1 MSLST
6 AIEDS
11 ARKHQGGFLMSTL
24 QNLLALVV
32 LIYVLCVIVQF
43 VQEGVKA
50 LFDTKAKTM
59 EKVIQKF
66 MGEDLLKPEQVEAA
80 LTSHGLDGL
89 AALEHLNKDDFRKL
103 MDAIPF
109 TAEQLRILA
118 DANTTV
124 EQFKDRAEAAY
135 DGAMAK
141 FQKLY
146 AANNK
151 KWVIALGFA
160 VVLVLNASVIRI
172 YEILTVNQ
180 AVSQTIATTAST
192 VSQPNQGGGAS
203 QTFDPDKTREAIT
216 KELQNY
222 PILLRTTK
230 YPTDIKDPA
239 NDIGLIIMGILVSLG
254 APFWNDVLKGVTGVN
269 NVLNTGGSRTPQGN

>member
-1 MSLST
+1 VRDVPEHRHLELDAQT
-6 AIEDS
+6 
-11 ARKHQGGFLMSTL
+11 QGGFLMSTL

-66 MGEDLLKPEQVEAA
+66 MGEDLLKPDQVEAA

-118 DANTTV
+118 AANTTV

-151 KWVIALGFA
+151 KWVIALGFT

-172 YEILTVNQ
+172 YEILTVDQ
-180 AVSQTIATTAST
+180 AMSQTIAATAST
-192 VSQPNQGGGAS
+192 VGQPNQGGGVP

-254 APFWNDVLKGVTGVN
+254 APFWNDVLKGVTGVIMC
-269 NVLNTGGSRTPQGN
+269 